1 MAELATHTTDSRVE
15 TPTVPERKRGW
26 GKAVLRGF
34 GLLVAALL
42 VLVVV
47 LLLILQTGFGRN
59 VVRNIAVGQI
69 QNALAEGVTIE
80 IARLGGNMFTN
91 AELTGVVIRQNG
103 ETTVTIDTVRA
114 RYSLP
119 ALFHRTFSAGRIDV
133 IGPVVF
139 ARQLP
144 DSTFNL
150 QHLFKPS
157 DELDADT
164 TAAPFTVVI
173 DSLLV
178 RRGRVETHFYTPG
191 RDSILVLD
199 QIVLTA
205 SDIFV
210 GDDRLEAQFHQLVAE
225 AISPGGA
232 ARVHLAVAGAVSR
245 EAISLD
251 DLRITS
257 AAGTDVSGSVRLTFA
272 GGSLPDLTADLTI
285 EPIAMADVRAFSGLD
300 LYGNPRVRLTA
311 RSENGRLTFAVQG
324 APHEG
329 ATIVLDGS
337 LENTGRIRYRVEGRL
352 RGVNPALLTHN
363 ESHTASLT
371 GDLRLDLTGAS
382 LRTLDGPFAVNLT
395 DTRIGNQ
402 PFDHLRIDGA
412 FRAGRL
418 EFGLDADVPGARFH
432 AEGDAR
438 PFDETPIY
446 DISGEANDVNL
457 ARLLRD
463 PSRTTSFSGSFSVS
477 GAGIEPETMTAEA
490 IIDLKNVR
498 FGGLVLDYLDGVAEI
513 RHGRVRFV
521 AESSLANGGGL
532 IEVAGEA
539 QPFDDP
545 LTYRVTDG
553 RVRHFNLAALTGN
566 PAQESDLTGTFTLD
580 GRGTDPS
587 SLVANLTASLQDS
600 RFGDYDLVEANF
612 DGALARGFV
621 SLDGSADLGRLGYVE
636 FTGAARPFDPVL
648 TYDVS
653 GRVEHLDLAELT
665 DNPDRQSDISTAFT
679 ASGRGLDLASL
690 SLQARLDLDYSSYG
704 AQEVTGG
711 LLNLRLVRGN
721 LTVEG
726 LLETPEGAFALDV
739 SGRPFG
745 PFPALAFGERMCF
758 NGVDLAKLTGN
769 PDLRSRLNG
778 CFRGSLNGFD
788 LATLAAEGSITL
800 QPSTFNDAEILSGDI
815 ELTLREGLVDADADL
830 VLGSDG
836 FGGGGFDSDGVQR
849 GMVFHLDGRLFDAV
863 PTYAASG
870 RFTRVDLVALAG
882 LEAEQPALLTLDFD
896 LEGAGLVF
904 ETMSLRGYV
913 AAGRSKLGPVTLD
926 TLQARFNLH
935 RGRLVLDTLLLRSD
949 LADAD
954 GGGVI
959 ILTDEAGT
967 EISGLAINATLY
979 DLSPLN
985 AYTARPL
992 SLAEGELSLEIMGEP
1007 GAPLSLNV
1015 ALSAQRFAYG
1025 STALSAVNSQLSG
1038 TFDPTSGELNLRNRL
1053 DFKFLSQPALL
1064 IERGSIDM
1072 TFDGAE
1078 FVMEGDVRVD
1088 RKRSFDFSS
1097 RLEIG
1102 REERSTLIEQL
1113 NLNLDGEAWSL
1124 AQPAR
1129 ISIGEG
1135 YRFQN
1140 FLLQAEDGTQQIAV
1154 DGLID
1159 PEGEQAFIFTMEDFK
1174 AETVADLFG
1183 FEGLG
1188 GRFTTTLLMTGSAR
1202 NPEITGTASLYDFTS
1217 GGDPVGSIDISLDYA
1232 DERLGLEARLD
1243 HISGKAL
1250 TVRGHVPLHFSL
1262 ADVGDDGIPS
1272 ITEAA
1277 DTDEVS
1283 LAIRADSFQVGWMK
1297 PFLNPRSY
1305 TDIAGILNADLTV
1318 DGTQADPQLKG
1329 RARLENGRL
1338 GLGFTGRVFETLSA
1352 SIRFIGNQAILQSA
1366 VLTDGDGSERM
1377 TAEGTVTLQKLSLGE
1392 IDIRFVPHRLLAME
1406 TPTYDGLVIGQGA
1419 DSLRLTGTLAN
1430 PVVRGSA
1437 VLTPGAI
1444 NMTDELI
1451 SRRLEDVRLS
1461 AADLRIV
1468 ESRFGRRITARDTSV
1483 SRFYKSLDLN
1493 VDVEIGR
1500 DVWLRSRSGLLP
1512 FAAEFSG
1519 NVQAVKA
1526 PLAEQTSLFGTVDV
1540 TRGWVEALSRR
1551 FDIERGTL
1559 IFNGLME
1566 ETLVDLE
1573 AKLDI
1578 RTDPEVGTTAV
1589 EIGLLVNGRLG
1600 DDLTITLSSSPQLD
1614 NADIVS
1620 LIVTGQLAENVI
1632 GGGALAGAGEGFF
1645 LGQISGI
1652 VEGLGSSLGES
1663 IGFNLD
1669 VVRID
1674 QTPEGLVIRLGKYLT
1689 NKAFVSFGIPI
1700 NTGGDNLLRRNN
1712 PELTLEYA
1720 LIRWLLL
1727 QLEYQNGLGG
1737 GLIYEYAY

>member
-1 MAELATHTTDSRVE
+1 M
-15 TPTVPERKRGW
+15 PERKHGW

-47 LLLILQTGFGRN
+47 VLLLLQTGFGRN

-69 QNALAEGVTIE
+69 QNALAEGATVE
-80 IARLGGNMFTN
+80 IARLGGNLLTN

-103 ETTVTIDTVRA
+103 ETTATIDTVRA

-119 ALFHRTFSAGRIDV
+119 ALLRRTFSAGRIDV

-150 QHLFKPS
+150 QYLLKPS
-157 DELDADT
+157 DELDADS
-164 TAAPFTVVI
+164 TASPFTVVI
-173 DSLLV
+173 DSVLME
-178 RRGRVETHFYTPG
+178 RGRVEVHFYAPG

-199 QIVLTA
+199 HIVLTA
-205 SDIFV
+205 SDFFA
-210 GDDRLEAQFHQLVAE
+210 GDGRLEAQLHQLAAE
-225 AISPGGA
+225 AIAPNTA
-232 ARVHLAVAGAVSR
+232 AHVHFTVAGSVSQ
-245 EAISLD
+245 EALSMD
-251 DLRITS
+251 DLRLTS
-257 AAGTDVSGSVRLTFA
+257 AAGTNVFGTARLTFA
-272 GGSLPDLTADLTI
+272 GGSLPDLTADLTA

-300 LYGNPRVRLTA
+300 LYGNPRIRLTA
-311 RSENGRLTFAVQG
+311 HNENGRLTFAVRG

-329 ATIVLDGS
+329 ASIVLNGS
-337 LENTGRIRYRVEGRL
+337 LENTGRIRYQVEGQL
-352 RGVNPALLTHN
+352 RDVNPAMLTHN
-363 ESHTASLT
+363 EGHTASLT
-371 GDLRLDLTGAS
+371 GDLRLDLTGTS
-382 LRTLDGPFAVNLT
+382 PRTLDGPFSVNLT
-395 DTRIGNQ
+395 DTRIGDQ
-402 PFDHLRIDGA
+402 SFDLLRIDGA

-418 EFGLDADVPGARFH
+418 EFGLDADVHGARFH

-438 PFDETPIY
+438 PFDETPTY
-446 DISGEANDVNL
+446 DISGEADDVNL

-463 PSRTTSFSGSFSVS
+463 PSRTTSFSGSFSVN
-477 GAGIEPETMTAEA
+477 GAGIDPKTMRAEA
-490 IIDLKNVR
+490 IIDLQNIRV
-498 FGGLVLDYLDGVAEI
+498 GGLALDYLDGVVEL
-513 RHGRVRFV
+513 RQGGVRFV
-521 AESSLANGGGL
+521 AESNLANGGGL

-539 QPFDDP
+539 RPFDDS
-545 LTYRVTDG
+545 LTYHITDG
-553 RVRHFNLAALTGN
+553 RVSHFNLAALTPPYGG
-566 PAQESDLTGTFTLD
+566 AQESDLTGTFTLD

-612 DGALARGFV
+612 DGALERGLL
-621 SLDGSADLGRLGYVE
+621 SLDGWADLGRLGYVAL
-636 FTGAARPFDPVL
+636 TGTARPFDPVL
-648 TYDVS
+648 SYDVN

-690 SLQARLDLDYSSYG
+690 TLEARLDLDYASYG

-711 LLNLRLVRGN
+711 LLNLRLIQGN

-726 LLETPEGAFALDV
+726 SLEMPEGAFALDV
-739 SGRPFG
+739 SGRPFD
-745 PFPALAFGERMCF
+745 PNPTLAFGERMCF
-758 NGVDLAKLTGN
+758 RGVDLATLTGN
-769 PDLRSRLNG
+769 PDLRTRLNG

-788 LATLAAEGSITL
+788 LATLAAEGSIAL
-800 QPSTFNDAEILSGDI
+800 QASTFNGAEIESGNI

-836 FGGGGFDSDGVQR
+836 FGGAGFESGLF
-849 GMVFHLDGRLFDAV
+849 FHFDGRPFDDR
-863 PTYAASG
+863 PTYATNGS
-870 RFTRVDLVALAG
+870 FTRVDLVALAG
-882 LEAEQPALLTLDFD
+882 LEAEQPAPLTLDFD

-904 ETMSLRGYV
+904 ETMSLRGYL
-913 AAGRSKLGPVTLD
+913 AAGRSKLGSITLD
-926 TLQARFNLH
+926 TLHVRFDLD
-935 RGRLVLDTLLLRSD
+935 RGRLALDTLLLRSD

-954 GGGVI
+954 GSGRI
-959 ILTDEAGT
+959 TLTDQAGA
-967 EISGLAINATLY
+967 EISDLAIIATLY

-985 AYTARPL
+985 AYTAKPL
-992 SLAEGELSLEIMGEP
+992 SLAEGELTLDITGEP
-1007 GAPLSLNV
+1007 GEPLSLNIKLAV
-1015 ALSAQRFAYG
+1015 QRFAYG
-1025 STALSAVNSQLSG
+1025 STALSAASSHLSG

-1064 IERGSIDM
+1064 VERGSIDI
-1072 TFDGAE
+1072 TFDGTE
-1078 FVMEGDVRVD
+1078 FTVEGDVRVD
-1088 RKRSFDFSS
+1088 RKRSFDFLS
-1097 RLEIG
+1097 RLEMG

-1135 YRFQN
+1135 YRFEN

-1202 NPEITGTASLYDFTS
+1202 NPEISGTASLYDFTS
-1217 GGDPVGSIDISLDYA
+1217 DGEPVGSIDIRLDYA
-1232 DERLGLEARLD
+1232 DERLDLEARLD
-1243 HISGKAL
+1243 HISGKAM

-1277 DTDEVS
+1277 DADEVS
-1283 LAIRADSFQVGWMK
+1283 LAIRADSFQVGWIE

-1305 TDIAGILNADLTV
+1305 TDVAGILNADLTV

-1329 RARLENGRL
+1329 RARLEDGRL
-1338 GLGFTGRVFETLSA
+1338 GLGFTGRVLETLSA
-1352 SIRFIGNQAILQSA
+1352 SIRFIGNQVIIRSA
-1366 VLTDGDGSERM
+1366 VLTDADGNERM
-1377 TAEGTVTLQKLSLGE
+1377 TAEGVVTLQKLSLGE
-1392 IDIRFVPHRLLAME
+1392 LDIRLVPHRLLAME
-1406 TPTYDGLVIGQGA
+1406 TPTYDGLVIDQGA
-1419 DSLRLTGTLAN
+1419 DTLRLTGTLAN
-1430 PVVRGSA
+1430 PVIRGHPILGPA
-1437 VLTPGAI
+1437 DI
-1444 NMTDELI
+1444 NLTDELI
-1451 SRRLEDVRLS
+1451 TRELEDVRLS

-1483 SRFYKSLDLN
+1483 SRFYRSLDLN

-1526 PLAEQTSLFGTVDV
+1526 PLAEQTSLFGTVDI
-1540 TRGWVEALSRR
+1540 TRGWVETLSRR

-1600 DDLTITLSSSPQLD
+1600 DNLTITLSSNPQLD

-1645 LGQISGI
+1645 LGQLSGI
-1652 VEGLGSSLGES
+1652 VEGLGNSLGES

-1674 QTPEGLVIRLGKYLT
+1674 QTPDGLVIRLGKYLT
-1689 NKAFVSFGIPI
+1689 NKAFISFGMPLS
-1700 NTGGDNLLRRNN
+1700 TGGDNLLRQNN

-1720 LIRWLLL
+1720 LIRWLLV

>member
-1 MAELATHTTDSRVE
+1 MTETATHTNEGTEDQAGAS
-15 TPTVPERKRGW
+15 TSPGRKRGC
-26 GKAVLRGF
+26 GGMLLRGL

-42 VLVVV
+42 VLVAVVV
-47 LLLILQTGFGRN
+47 LLLQTGFGRN

-69 QNALAEGVTIE
+69 QNALAEGATVE
-80 IARLGGNMFTN
+80 IARLDGNMLTN
-91 AELTGVVIRQNG
+91 AELTGVAIRQNG
-103 ETTVTIDTVRA
+103 ETSVTIDTVRA
-114 RYSLP
+114 QYNLL
-119 ALFHRTFSAGRIDV
+119 ALLRRTFSAGRIDV

-150 QHLFKPS
+150 QHLLKPS
-157 DELDADT
+157 DELDSDT
-164 TAAPFTVVI
+164 TASPFIVVI
-173 DSLLV
+173 DSVLV
-178 RRGRVETHFYTPG
+178 ARGRVETHFYTPG

-199 QIVLTA
+199 QIVLSA
-205 SDIFV
+205 ANFFA
-210 GDDRLEAQFHQLVAE
+210 GGGRLEAQLHQFAAE
-225 AISPGGA
+225 AIAPDSA
-232 ARVHLAVAGAVSR
+232 ARVHLAVAGSVSQ
-245 EAISLD
+245 EALSLD
-251 DLRITS
+251 DLRVTS
-257 AAGTDVSGSVRLTFA
+257 AAGTNVSGTARLTFA
-272 GGSLPDLTADLTI
+272 GGSLPDLTADLTA

-311 RSENGRLTFAVQG
+311 RNENGRLTFGVRG

-337 LENTGRIRYRVEGRL
+337 LENTGRLRYRIEGRL
-352 RGVNPALLTHN
+352 RGVNPAMLTHN
-363 ESHTASLT
+363 ESHTANLT
-371 GDLRLDLTGAS
+371 GDIRLDLTGAS
-382 LRTLDGPFAVNLT
+382 PRTLDGPFSINLT
-395 DTRIGNQ
+395 DTRIGDQ
-402 PFDHLRIDGA
+402 PFDLLRVDGA

-432 AEGDAR
+432 TEGDAR

-446 DISGEANDVNL
+446 DISGEADNVNL

-463 PSRTTSFSGSFSVS
+463 PSQTISFSGSFSVN
-477 GAGIEPETMTAEA
+477 GVGIDPKTMIAEA
-490 IIDLKNVR
+490 FVDLQNVCI
-498 FGGLVLDYLDGVAEI
+498 GGLALDYLDGVAEI
-513 RHGRVRFV
+513 RQGRVRFV
-521 AESSLANGGGL
+521 TESNLTNDGGL
-532 IEVAGEA
+532 IEAIGEA
-539 QPFDDP
+539 RPFDDP
-545 LTYRVTDG
+545 LAYHITDG
-553 RVRHFNLAALTGN
+553 RVSHFNLAALTGN
-566 PAQESDLTGTFTLD
+566 PEQESDLTGTFTLD

-612 DGALARGFV
+612 DGALERGLL
-621 SLDGSADLGRLGYVE
+621 SLDGSADLGRLGYVAL
-636 FTGAARPFDPVL
+636 TGAARPFDPVL
-648 TYDVS
+648 SYDVN

-690 SLQARLDLDYSSYG
+690 TLEARLDLDYSSYG

-711 LLNLRLVRGN
+711 LLNLRLIQGN

-726 LLETPEGAFALDV
+726 SLEMPEGAFALDA
-739 SGRPFG
+739 SGRPFD
-745 PFPALAFGERMCF
+745 PNPTLAFGERMCF
-758 NGVDLAKLTGN
+758 RGVDLATLTGN
-769 PDLRSRLNG
+769 PDLRTRLNG

-788 LATLAAEGSITL
+788 LATLAAEGSIAL
-800 QPSTFNDAEILSGDI
+800 QASTFNDAEIESGDI

-830 VLGSDG
+830 VLA
-836 FGGGGFDSDGVQR
+836 GGAGFDSDGFVS
-849 GMVFHLDGRLFDAV
+849 GIALHLDGRLFDDR
-863 PTYAASG
+863 PTYAINGS
-870 RFTRVDLVALAG
+870 FTRIDLVALAG
-882 LEAEQPALLTLDFD
+882 LEAEQPAPLTLDFD

-904 ETMSLRGYV
+904 ETMSLRGYI
-913 AAGRSKLGPVTLD
+913 AAGRSKLGSATLD
-926 TLQARFNLH
+926 TLQVRFDLD
-935 RGRLVLDTLLLRSD
+935 RGRLALDTLLLRSD

-954 GGGVI
+954 GSGRMT
-959 ILTDEAGT
+959 LTDQAGA
-967 EISGLAINATLY
+967 EISDLAIIATLY

-985 AYTARPL
+985 AYTAKPL
-992 SLAEGELSLEIMGEP
+992 SLAEGELTLNITGEP
-1007 GAPLSLNV
+1007 GKPLSMNIKLAV
-1015 ALSAQRFAYG
+1015 QRFAYG
-1025 STALSAVNSQLSG
+1025 STALSAASSHLSG

-1064 IERGSIDM
+1064 VERGSIDI

-1078 FVMEGDVRVD
+1078 FVVEGDVRVD
-1088 RKRSFDFSS
+1088 RKRSFDFLS
-1097 RLEIG
+1097 RLELG
-1102 REERSTLIEQL
+1102 QEERSTLIEQL

-1135 YRFQN
+1135 YRFEN
-1140 FLLQAEDGTQQIAV
+1140 LLLQAEDGTQQIAV

-1202 NPEITGTASLYDFTS
+1202 NPEISGTASLYDFTS
-1217 GGDPVGSIDISLDYA
+1217 DGDAVGSIDIRLDYA
-1232 DERLGLEARLD
+1232 DERLDLEARLD
-1243 HISGKAL
+1243 HISGKAM
-1250 TVRGHVPLHFSL
+1250 TARGHVPLHFSL

-1277 DTDEVS
+1277 DADEVS
-1283 LAIRADSFQVGWMK
+1283 LAIRADSFQVGWIE

-1305 TDIAGILNADLTV
+1305 TDVAGILNADLTV

-1329 RARLENGRL
+1329 RARLEDGRL
-1338 GLGFTGRVFETLSA
+1338 GLGFTGRVLETLSA
-1352 SIRFIGNQAILQSA
+1352 SIRFIGNQVIIRSA
-1366 VLTDGDGSERM
+1366 VLTDADGNERM
-1377 TAEGTVTLQKLSLGE
+1377 TAEGVVTLQKLSLGE
-1392 IDIRFVPHRLLAME
+1392 LDIRLVPHRLLAME
-1406 TPTYDGLVIGQGA
+1406 TPTYDGLVIDQGA
-1419 DSLRLTGTLAN
+1419 DTLRLTGTLAN

-1437 VLTPGAI
+1437 VLSPGTI
-1444 NMTDELI
+1444 NMTDKLI

-1483 SRFYKSLDLN
+1483 SRFYRSLDLN

-1526 PLAEQTSLFGTVDV
+1526 PLAEQTSLFGTVDI
-1540 TRGWVEALSRR
+1540 TRGWVETLSRR

-1600 DDLTITLSSSPQLD
+1600 DDLTITLSSNPQLD

-1645 LGQISGI
+1645 LGQLSGI
-1652 VEGLGSSLGES
+1652 VEGLGNSLGES

-1674 QTPEGLVIRLGKYLT
+1674 QTPDGLVIRLGKYLT
-1689 NKAFVSFGIPI
+1689 NKAFISFGMPLS
-1700 NTGGDNLLRRNN
+1700 TGGDNLLRQNN

-1720 LIRWLLL
+1720 LIRWLLV